1 MAACDNENFSKNKEE
16 IIKCFDHIEGT
27 LKYYF
32 TEHDE
37 VITKRDQAER
47 AKKRAKTAHKGDD
60 EDVEM
65 EDIDL
70 PEETEQLGLTPPS
83 KKHSESK
90 SSSSNDDYEKAVES
104 MKRSFDNATI
114 ITRFVEPVDICSI
127 VDEVE
132 GGEFKVINKIIDAS
146 GPPDA
151 KALEGMLTRAQFLSS
166 KLPKV
171 ENVKVD
177 ESQAHKTTYR
187 QIHAGCDRGNIE
199 IIPQHGASKCG
210 MARKIHR
217 GGSLNHLSM
226 IQESTS
232 TGTLT
237 TTSR

>member
-37 VITKRDQAER
+37 VIIKRDQAER

-90 SSSSNDDYEKAVES
+90 SSSSNDDYEKA
-104 MKRSFDNATI
+104 
-114 ITRFVEPVDICSI
+114 VEPVDICSI